1 MRRNSRILILCI
13 MVCTILVLLGIKN
26 FERSELRETF
36 ITNHNTATD
45 ISNNANISQNFS
57 TFTVLVFSKT
67 AVVRHKSIPAGI
79 AAVKALGRQH
89 NFRVE
94 ASEDATIFTDAR
106 LAKYQVV
113 VFLNTTGNILN
124 TAQEAA
130 FRRFIQ
136 KGRGFVGIHSAT
148 DTEYNWPWYGRLVG
162 TYFENHPRIQRATI
176 NVINSTHLSTK
187 NLPNRWTRM
196 DEWYNFRN
204 NPSANVT
211 VLAKLDEST
220 YSGGT
225 MGRNHPIS
233 WYHRYDGGRAWYTGM
248 GHTSE
253 TYSEPLFLEHILGG
267 IRWAA
272 GATSQEIKIYLPMV
286 SKN

>member
-1 MRRNSRILILCI
+1 
-13 MVCTILVLLGIKN
+13 MVCTIIVILGIKN
-26 FERSELRETF
+26 FERSELWATF
-36 ITNHNTATD
+36 STNHNIATE
-45 ISNNANISQNFS
+45 ISSNTNISQNLP
-57 TFTVLVFSKT
+57 TFTILVFSKT

-79 AAVKALGRQH
+79 AAIKALGRQH

-94 ASEDATIFTDAR
+94 ASEDATIFTDTR

-113 VFLNTTGNILN
+113 IFLNTTGDILN
-124 TAQEAA
+124 AAQEAA

-148 DTEYNWPWYGRLVG
+148 DTEYNWPWYGQLVG

-176 NVINSTHLSTK
+176 NIVNSTHLSTK
-187 NLPNRWTRM
+187 NLPNRWTRI

-204 NPSANVT
+204 DPSPNVT

-233 WYHRYDGGRAWYTGM
+233 WYHIYDGGRAWYTGM

-253 TYSEPLFLEHILGG
+253 SYSEPLFLEHILGG
-267 IRWAA
+267 IRWAD
-272 GATSQEIKIYLPMV
+272 GVTSQEVKLYLPMV
-286 SKN
+286 MKN

>member
-1 MRRNSRILILCI
+1 MRNNLKLILCI
-13 MVCTILVLLGIKN
+13 MTCNILVVLGVKI
-26 FERSELRETF
+26 FEKFNWRETF
-36 ITNHNTATD
+36 IANQNIVTEV
-45 ISNNANISQNFS
+45 SSNANISQNLP
-57 TFTVLVFSKT
+57 TFNVLVFSKT
-67 AVVRHKSIPAGI
+67 AEFRHESIPAGI
-79 AAVKALGRQH
+79 AAIKTLGKQH

-94 ASEDATIFTDAR
+94 ASENANIFTDTN
-106 LAKYQVV
+106 LSKYQVV

-148 DTEYNWPWYGRLVG
+148 DTEYNWAWYGRLVG

-176 NVINSTHLSTK
+176 NIINSTHLSTK
-187 NLPNRWTRM
+187 NLPNRWTRV

-225 MGRNHPIS
+225 MNRNHPIS
-233 WYHRYDGGRAWYTGM
+233 WYHRYDGGRAWYTGL

-267 IRWAA
+267 IRWTA

-286 SKN
+286 IK